1 VLATITHLP
10 GTFSTLELGLTK
22 TGVIDALNKTDPIGL
37 TLFAPTNFAFKR
49 LGPRINAFLFSK
61 IGQKYLK
68 ALLEYHIV
76 PDKTLYSTAYTP
88 VKKGDGNEEEE
99 VSVKLDKLSQT
110 PDNEKK
116 HTCAKKH
123 NKKSLTSKAK
133 SFFDRWTHQA
143 KDRMDTAKAF
153 GHVHIDLPTLLADHP
168 LAIDIFRHGPFVN
181 IRINAVVPVTVQDG
195 LAADGVIHVVPRVLI
210 PPRKPGGKGES
221 VKEGEEEMSLEEF
234 VERLEPFVEKDGDES
249 EVVIEDGKWEF

>member
-22 TGVIDALNKTDPIGL
+22 TGVIDALNKTDSVGL
-37 TLFAPTNFAFKR
+37 TLFAPTNFAFKS

-88 VKKGDGNEEEE
+88 VKKGDGDEDF
-99 VSVKLDKLSQT
+99 SVKLDKLSQT
-110 PDNEKK
+110 PDGENK
-116 HTCAKKH
+116 HNCAKKH

-133 SFFDRWTHQA
+133 SFFDRWTRQA
-143 KDRMDTAKAF
+143 KDRTDTTKAF
-153 GHVHIDLPTLLADHP
+153 GHVHIDFPTLLADHP

-181 IRINAVVPVTVQDG
+181 IRVNFVVPVTVQDG
-195 LAADGVIHVVPRVLI
+195 LAADGVIQVVPRVLI
-210 PPRKPGGKGES
+210 PPRKPGGKAES
-221 VKEGEEEMSLEEF
+221 VKEGEEEISLEEF
-234 VERLEPFVEKDGDES
+234 VERLEPFVEKDGGENK
-249 EVVIEDGKWEF
+249 VVVQDGKWEF